1 MDKTVFDYDIDIKIP
16 VQLRIWNEKADDVE
30 SRIENKMDLIL
41 GSEVIKDDTLQ
52 MIFRDIDEYINTNIM
67 RNR

>member
-1 MDKTVFDYDIDIKIP
+1 MSMTKFDYDIDIKIP
-16 VQLRIWNEKADDVE
+16 VALRLWKEDGTDVE
-30 SRIENKMDLIL
+30 QNMDLML

>member
-1 MDKTVFDYDIDIKIP
+1 MTEFDYDIDIKIP
-16 VQLRIWNEKADDVE
+16 VALRLWKEDGADVE
-30 SRIENKMDLIL
+30 QNMDLML

-52 MIFRDIDEYINTNIM
+52 MIFRDIDEYINTNVM

>member
-1 MDKTVFDYDIDIKIP
+1 MTEFDYDIDIKIP
-16 VQLRIWNEKADDVE
+16 VQLRIWNKEGTDVE
-30 SRIENKMDLIL
+30 QTMDLMFDHA
-41 GSEVIKDDTLQ
+41 VIKDDTLQ

>member
-1 MDKTVFDYDIDIKIP
+1 MAKTVFDYDIDIKIP
-16 VQLRIWNEKADDVE
+16 VQLRIWSKGVDNVE
-30 SRIENKMDLIL
+30 SKIENNMDLIL

-52 MIFRDIDEYINTNIM
+52 MIFRDIDNYINTNIM

>member
-52 MIFRDIDEYINTNIM
+52 MIFRDIDNYINTNIM

>member
-1 MDKTVFDYDIDIKIP
+1 MAKTVFDYDIDIKIP
-16 VQLRIWNEKADDVE
+16 VQLRIWNEEADDVE

-52 MIFRDIDEYINTNIM
+52 MIFRDIDDYINANIM

>member
-1 MDKTVFDYDIDIKIP
+1 MAKTVFDYDIDIKIP
-16 VQLRIWNEKADDVE
+16 VQLRIWNEEADDFE

>member
-1 MDKTVFDYDIDIKIP
+1 MTMTKFDYDIDIKIP
-16 VQLRIWNEKADDVE
+16 VALRLWKEDGTDVE
-30 SRIENKMDLIL
+30 QNMDLIL